1 MKNYNRR
8 QILASTAGAL
18 VATSVSNSNGIAAT
32 ARKMK
37 IDLSCGRIGVK
48 ANQEE
53 AIDLA
58 ARHGFE
64 AVVPNAG
71 DLGKLSEAKLAELKA
86 EMNEKNLVFSAGGM
100 SVDFR
105 KDKKKFEEGLKQLPG
120 QAAILQKAGVTRVGT
135 WLMPVSDQ
143 LTYVQN
149 FRQHANRLRKIGK
162 ILADHDLRFGL
173 EYVGPKTLWAS
184 KRYSFVH
191 TMAGTKD
198 LLAEIDVPS
207 VGFVLDSW
215 HWYTAHE
222 TGEDILSLSNDQ
234 IVAVDL
240 NDAPSG
246 IEIDDQIDSKRE
258 LPMATGVIDVATFLK
273 SLNQIGYDGP
283 VRAEPFNAALRKM
296 PAEKAVATTAAAM
309 KKAFAL
315 I

>member
-1 MKNYNRR
+1 MKNSNRR
-8 QILASTAGAL
+8 QFLASTAGAA
-18 VATSVSNSNGIAAT
+18 VATSISGTTGLAET
-32 ARKMK
+32 PRKMK

-48 ANQEE
+48 ANQME

-64 AVVPNAG
+64 AVVPNTG
-71 DLGKLSEAKLAELKA
+71 DLSKFSKEKLAEMKT
-86 EMNEKNLVFSAGGM
+86 EMKEKNLVFSAGGM

-105 KDKKKFEEGLKQLPG
+105 KDKAKFDKGLKSLPE
-120 QAAILQKAGVTRVGT
+120 QAAALQRAGVTRVGT
-135 WLMPVSDQ
+135 WLMPVSDK
-143 LTYVQN
+143 LSYVQN

-162 ILADHDLRFGL
+162 ILEDHGLRFGL

-198 LLAEIDVPS
+198 LLAEINGPS

-246 IEIDDQIDSKRE
+246 IEIDEQIDSKRE

-283 VRAEPFNAALRKM
+283 VRAEPFNAALRKL
-296 PAEKAVATTAAAM
+296 PAEEAVAKTAAAM
-309 KKAFAL
+309 KKAFTL